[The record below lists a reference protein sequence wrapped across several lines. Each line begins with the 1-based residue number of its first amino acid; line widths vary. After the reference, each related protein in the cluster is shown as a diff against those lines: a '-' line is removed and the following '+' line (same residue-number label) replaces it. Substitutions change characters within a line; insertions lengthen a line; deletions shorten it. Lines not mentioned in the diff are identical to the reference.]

1 MAVTR
6 LTTIF
11 ETFEFEPEAVWSFV
25 TTIAPIGVPPIF
37 RCTSD
42 QGPMVTILRSATS
55 PMAGWAGVNSPNPFF
70 GRSRQ
75 SGVPDR
81 QSNGCPT
88 NPTRM
93 Q

>member
-1 MAVTR
+1 MAVTK

-42 QGPMVTILRSATS
+42 
-55 PMAGWAGVNSPNPFF
+55 
-70 GRSRQ
+70 
-75 SGVPDR
+75 
-81 QSNGCPT
+81 
-88 NPTRM
+88 
-93 Q
+93 